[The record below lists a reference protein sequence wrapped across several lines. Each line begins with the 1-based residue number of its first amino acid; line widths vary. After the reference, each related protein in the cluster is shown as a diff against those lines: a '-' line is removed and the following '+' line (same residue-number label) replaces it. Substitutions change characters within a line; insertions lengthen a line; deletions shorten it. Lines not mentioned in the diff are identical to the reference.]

1 MKPNKLDKILA
12 RFQSLLAW
20 VLIGILVPI
29 GFAQLLVRPQISA
42 FYALITWI
50 ICPLNSMPEW
60 VRLIAVGI
68 AFIMGLALGIL

>member
-1 MKPNKLDKILA
+1 MKPNKFDTILA

-20 VLIGILVPI
+20 ILIGFLVPI
-29 GFAQLLVRPQISA
+29 GFVQLLMRPQNSA
-42 FYALITWI
+42 FYALIIWI

-68 AFIMGLALGIL
+68 AFMIGLALGIL

>member
-1 MKPNKLDKILA
+1 MKPNKFDTILA

>member
-1 MKPNKLDKILA
+1 MKTNKFDKILA

-20 VLIGILVPI
+20 IIIGFLVPI
-29 GFAQLLVRPQISA
+29 GFAQLLVRPQNSA
-42 FYALITWI
+42 FYILISWI

-68 AFIMGLALGIL
+68 AFIMGLALRIL